1 MRNPVADRDSYGNVN
16 ADGDAYADQHTDPDQ
31 YAYGIAN
38 SDGDRRSYGYTLVAR
53 IPDPDADSDGRL
65 DDYPNGNFDRDG

>member
-1 MRNPVADRDSYGNVN
+1 VRDPVADRDSYRNVN

-38 SDGDRRSYGYTLVAR
+38 A
-53 IPDPDADSDGRL
+53 
-65 DDYPNGNFDRDG
+65 DRDG